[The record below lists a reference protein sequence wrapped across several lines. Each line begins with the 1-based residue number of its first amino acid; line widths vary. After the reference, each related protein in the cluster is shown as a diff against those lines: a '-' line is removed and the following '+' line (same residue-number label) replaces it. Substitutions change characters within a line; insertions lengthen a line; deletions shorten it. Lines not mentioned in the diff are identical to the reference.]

1 MVKALEL
8 HIDEDIVVAADV
20 TKGGGGGGGGGGGT
34 VGPLTSA
41 NGSIA
46 FPSQASVDLD
56 SSLLVTLVLDLCR
69 LASPYSKQ

>member
-8 HIDEDIVVAADV
+8 HIDGDMVVAADV
-20 TKGGGGGGGGGGGT
+20 TKDGGGGGGGGGGG

-41 NGSIA
+41 NGSTA
-46 FPSQASVDLD
+46 FPSQASVDLE

-69 LASPYSKQ
+69 LVSPYSKQ